1 MELSLEKSSKIV
13 NLQDR
18 GFGISEFR
26 AFDIIVLNSLIIHKI
41 KTKEITRSNLFRVF
55 PK

>member
-26 AFDIIVLNSLIIHKI
+26 AFDIIV
-41 KTKEITRSNLFRVF
+41 
-55 PK
+55 